1 MDTLVNLTI
10 KNIPIETN
18 FILSEKAKKHNMSK
32 NSYLIKLLNT
42 HAMSEEVEGL
52 KSDYEELVKQA
63 FVIIQKNTEVMQHII
78 ETIEG

>member
-52 KSDYEELVKQA
+52 KTNYEELIKQT
-63 FVIIQKNTEVMQHII
+63 FIVIKKNTEVMEELLQII
-78 ETIEG
+78 EG